1 MKTMIVVSENSI
13 NRHVGEEYDI
23 IVEVP
28 YEPTTENIQAC
39 ADKVMA
45 GIKELWAQEVGEN
58 SPDKVVVN
66 PKVVVHLDAA
76 TPFGVMLENLQ
87 IILKAQSGIIIE
99 LPWMKLPDVEEL
111 DAESREILHK
121 LENRQ

>member
-1 MKTMIVVSENSI
+1 MRSMFIVSVSAVNK
-13 NRHVGEEYDI
+13 HVGEEYDTI
-23 IVEVP
+23 IEVP

-45 GIKELWAQEVGEN
+45 GIKDLWAQEVGE
-58 SPDKVVVN
+58 SEPDKVSMN
-66 PKVVVHLDAA
+66 PKVVIHLDAA

-99 LPWMKLPDVEEL
+99 LPWVKPPDVEEL

>member
-45 GIKELWAQEVGEN
+45 GIKELWKAQEG
-58 SPDKVVVN
+58 DQDR
-66 PKVVVHLDAA
+66 KVVVHLDAA